1 MKKTFIILCLVLFT
15 AGIAAAQTVGG
26 TLYVAVK
33 TVSLK
38 SSTFIFASN
47 KGTLN
52 YGDRVTVVSVSGRNV
67 EVRSAGNPSITG
79 WTAYANLS
87 ARQVAAGA
95 SSTASASEVAL
106 AGKGFN
112 AEVERSY
119 SSQHRELNFAE
130 VDRVETITVNE
141 DELRRF
147 LEAGRLNGGTEE

>member
-1 MKKTFIILCLVLFT
+1 MKKVFIVLCLIVFT
-15 AGIAAAQTVGG
+15 VGLAAAQTVGG

-38 SSTFIFASN
+38 SSTFIFAAN
-47 KGTLN
+47 RGTLN

-67 EVRSAGNPSITG
+67 EVRSAANPSITG

-87 ARQVAAGA
+87 ARQVVAGT

-119 SSQHRELNFAE
+119 SEQHRELNFAE
-130 VDRVETITVNE
+130 VDRVETIVVNE

-147 LEAGRLNGGTEE
+147 LEAGRLNGGTE